1 MNYVVKMRG
10 FPADLLEKKQT
21 NKQQPHI
28 LPKIAKIT
36 FIKNKNRSFLS
47 ESTEDFRYLK

>member
-21 NKQQPHI
+21 NKQQPHVTQNSKDYI
-28 LPKIAKIT
+28 YQ
-36 FIKNKNRSFLS
+36 
-47 ESTEDFRYLK
+47 E